1 MFSLVLTSPSRILV
15 SQGIIRVSVVA
26 GDVHGTTGTG
36 VDMGV
41 VVWVVVTGVAGV
53 GGVKVTVSIVLK
65 VFYLFLL
72 VLSTVFLSGI
82 KPKESE

>member
-15 SQGIIRVSVVA
+15 SQGIIGVSVVA
-26 GDVHGTTGTG
+26 GAVHGATGTG

-41 VVWVVVTGVAGV
+41 VVWVVVAGVAGV

>member
-26 GDVHGTTGTG
+26 GAVHGATGTG